1 MQSPVATVLRGNNNI
16 LTLYK
21 TNTWQRPKYTNFNHS
36 KLFQNTFN
44 NPTDIRNSNLINSP
58 MRILLLGSGGR
69 EHALAWKL
77 SQSVWT
83 NPLFI
88 APGNPGTAQCGT
100 NVNLNL
106 SDFDAIAK
114 FCIYERIEIVIVG
127 PEEPLVNGLYD
138 YFKSNEELQKI
149 HFIGPSKKGAML
161 EGSKAFAKSFMNRH
175 KIPTAAYREFTEEN
189 YEEGVEYLKNHSLPI
204 VIKADGLAA
213 GKGVVICQ
221 SYVEAIAEFELMIQ
235 RSKFGDAS
243 KKVVVEDFLTG
254 IEISVFVL
262 TDGKSYILLPEA
274 KDYKRIGEGDT
285 GLMTGGMG
293 AVSPVPFA
301 TPAFMQ
307 KVEER
312 IIKPTVNGL
321 GKEDIEYTGFI
332 FFGLINVNGD
342 PYVIEYNCR
351 MGDPETEVV
360 IPRLEN
366 DLIGLCVAAS
376 QKELHLVKI
385 QADKR
390 TAVTVMAV
398 SKGYPGSY
406 EKGFEIEGLSG
417 EFGKQ
422 TMIFHAGTSEI
433 DGKLV
438 TSGGRVIAVTSFGTD
453 ISEAADTSLDALQ
466 YIHFDGMNFRSDI
479 GYEFK

>member
-1 MQSPVATVLRGNNNI
+1 
-16 LTLYK
+16 
-21 TNTWQRPKYTNFNHS
+21 
-36 KLFQNTFN
+36 
-44 NPTDIRNSNLINSP
+44 

-88 APGNPGTAQCGT
+88 APGNPGTAKCGT
-100 NVNLNL
+100 NVNLDL
-106 SDFDAIAK
+106 SDFNAIGK
-114 FCIYERIEIVIVG
+114 FCIYEKIEILIVG

-138 YFKSNEELQKI
+138 YFKSHEELQSI
-149 HFIGPSKKGAML
+149 HFIGPSKQGAML
-161 EGSKAFAKSFMNRH
+161 EGSKAFAKAFMQRH
-175 KIPTAAYREFTEEN
+175 NIPTAPYKEFTIDN
-189 YEEGVEYLKNHSLPI
+189 YEEGVKYLQDHPLPI
-204 VIKADGLAA
+204 VLKADGLAA
-213 GKGVVICQ
+213 GKGVVICY
-221 SYVEAIAEFELMIQ
+221 SYVEAFAEFELMIQ

-243 KKVVVEDFLTG
+243 KKVVVETFLQG

-262 TDGKSYILLPEA
+262 TDGRNYLLLPEA
-274 KDYKRIGEGDT
+274 KDYKRIGEGDK

-301 TPAFMQ
+301 TPGFMH

-321 GKEDIEYTGFI
+321 HREGIEYTGFI

-376 QKELHLVKI
+376 QKELHLVKV
-385 QADKR
+385 QADPR
-390 TAVTVMAV
+390 AAVTIVAV
-398 SKGYPGSY
+398 SKGYPGGY
-406 EKGFEIEGLSG
+406 EKGFEINGLDDDY
-417 EFGKQ
+417 GKQ
-422 TMIFHAGTSEI
+422 SMIFHAGTRE
-433 DGKLV
+433 DKGKIV
-438 TSGGRVIAVTSFGTD
+438 TSGGRVFCVTSFGAD
-453 ISEAADTSLDALQ
+453 ITEAADTSLDMLQ
-466 YIHFDGMNFRSDI
+466 YLGFDGMYYRHDI
-479 GYEFK
+479 GYEFKK